1 MTCVIVWMHIFGQI
15 RMTTAK
21 VAKILGHMLIFF
33 SRVWAKEEKGP

>member
-21 VAKILGHMLIFF
+21 VAKMLTYF
-33 SRVWAKEEKGP
+33 SRVWVKEEEGP